1 MTRLPGR
8 SSVAAL
14 TATTALA
21 PAVWGSTYLVTTEF
35 LPPGHPLWLGV
46 IRALP
51 AGLVILA
58 LTRRLPQ
65 GGWWW
70 RAAVLGTLNIG
81 AFFALL
87 FVSAYRLPGG
97 VAATLGG
104 ASPLLVAAL
113 ALVVLRERPTR
124 ARLSFAV
131 LGLVGVAMMVLRAD
145 AALDAVGVAA
155 GLAGTL
161 SMAAGIV
168 LTKRWGRPVGPVTF
182 TAWQLTAGGLV
193 LLPVAL
199 AAEGAPPP
207 VDAPALAG
215 YAWLAV
221 VGTLG
226 GYLLWFRGLGS
237 LPVSATSFLGLVSP
251 AVATLLGW
259 LVLGQGLTGLQAAG
273 FVTAMAAV
281 VGAQLVST
289 RRSAAPGA
297 PPAPPATTAVGPEST
312 AGPGRPRTTPVRRE
326 TPTAPR
332 AAAVAC
338 GTAV

>member
-1 MTRLPGR
+1 MSRSPDR
-8 SSVAAL
+8 SSVAVL
-14 TATTALA
+14 TGVTALA
-21 PAVWGSTYLVTTEF
+21 PVVWGTTYLVTTEL

-51 AGLVILA
+51 AGLIILVATRA
-58 LTRRLPQ
+58 LPRGQ
-65 GGWWW
+65 WWW

-87 FVSAYRLPGG
+87 FVAAYRLPGG

-104 ASPLLVAAL
+104 TSPLLVAGL
-113 ALVVLRERPTR
+113 AVLLLGERPTR
-124 ARLSFAV
+124 ARLGFAV
-131 LGLVGVAMMVLRAD
+131 LGLVGVALLVLRAD

-155 GLAGTL
+155 GLTGTL

-182 TAWQLTAGGLV
+182 TAWQLTAGGLA

-199 AAEGAPPP
+199 AVEGAPPP
-207 VDAPALAG
+207 VDPPALAG

-221 VGTLG
+221 VGTLV
-226 GYLLWFRGLGS
+226 GYVIWFRGLGR

-259 LVLGQGLTGLQAAG
+259 LVLGQDLTGLQVVG
-273 FVTAMAAV
+273 FALAMTAV
-281 VGAQLVST
+281 VGAQFVPATRPSQAPARPGPTAAHVAAVS
-289 RRSAAPGA
+289 SNGGA
-297 PPAPPATTAVGPEST
+297 PA
-312 AGPGRPRTTPVRRE
+312 
-326 TPTAPR
+326 
-332 AAAVAC
+332 
-338 GTAV
+338 

>member
-1 MTRLPGR
+1 MSRSPGR
-8 SSVAAL
+8 SSALAL

-21 PAVWGSTYLVTTEF
+21 PAVWGSTYLVTTEL

-58 LTRRLPQ
+58 LTRRLPH

-70 RAAVLGTLNIG
+70 RAAVLGTMNIG

-87 FVSAYRLPGG
+87 FVAAYRLPGG

-104 ASPLLVAAL
+104 ASPLLVAGL
-113 ALVVLRERPTR
+113 GALVLGERPTR
-124 ARLSFAV
+124 ARLGFGV
-131 LGLVGVAMMVLRAD
+131 LGLVGVALMVLRAD

-155 GLAGTL
+155 GLAGTV

-193 LLPVAL
+193 LLPLAL

-215 YAWLAV
+215 YGWLAL

-251 AVATLLGW
+251 GVATLLGW
-259 LVLGQGLTGLQAAG
+259 LVLDQDLTGLQATG
-273 FVTAMAAV
+273 FALAMAAV
-281 VGAQLVST
+281 VGAQPISS
-289 RRSAAPGA
+289 RRSAETA
-297 PPAPPATTAVGPEST
+297 PPPESLGTTSERPRATGTHPETTVSPPAVAVTGT
-312 AGPGRPRTTPVRRE
+312 
-326 TPTAPR
+326 R
-332 AAAVAC
+332 A
-338 GTAV
+338 

>member
-1 MTRLPGR
+1 MTRPPDR
-8 SSVAAL
+8 SSVLTL
-14 TATTALA
+14 TAVTALA
-21 PAVWGSTYLVTTEF
+21 PAVWGSTYLVTTEL

-58 LTRRLPQ
+58 LVRRLPH
-65 GGWWW
+65 GRWWW

-87 FVSAYRLPGG
+87 FVAAYRLPGG

-104 ASPLLVAAL
+104 ASPLLVAGL
-113 ALVVLRERPTR
+113 AVVLLGERPTR
-124 ARLSFAV
+124 ARLGFAV
-131 LGLVGVAMMVLRAD
+131 LGLVGVALMVLRAD

-155 GLAGTL
+155 GLLGTL

-193 LLPVAL
+193 LLPAAL
-199 AAEGAPPP
+199 AVEGAPPP

-226 GYLLWFRGLGS
+226 GYVIWFRGLGS

-259 LVLGQGLTGLQAAG
+259 LVLGQDLTGLQAIG
-273 FVTAMAAV
+273 FALAMTAV
-281 VGAQLVST
+281 VAAQLVLAT
-289 RRSAAPGA
+289 RPNPSPTGPRRG
-297 PPAPPATTAVGPEST
+297 TTADP
-312 AGPGRPRTTPVRRE
+312 
-326 TPTAPR
+326 
-332 AAAVAC
+332 AAVTVPAR
-338 GTAV
+338 GAHA